1 MNDIDKIVQ
10 NVIKSVQSETR
21 VTLDGAKKLAEKV
34 FARAQNQ
41 GKKVVIAVVNE
52 QGRPVLVE
60 VMDGAFLVSFDVA
73 LKKAYT
79 AVAVKASTVALVKE
93 VREGGSLEGLQRE
106 QSLLILAGGEP
117 IYKNGVLI
125 GGVGVSGGTADEDG
139 AFARFAAEN
148 Y

>member
-34 FARAQNQ
+34 MARAQSQ
-41 GKKVVIAVVNE
+41 GQKVVIAVVNE

-79 AVAVKASTVALVKE
+79 AVAVKASTAALV
-93 VREGGSLEGLQRE
+93 
-106 QSLLILAGGEP
+106 
-117 IYKNGVLI
+117 
-125 GGVGVSGGTADEDG
+125 
-139 AFARFAAEN
+139 
-148 Y
+148 